1 MQTVAEAQVAGAH
14 EDREQLKARV
24 KALVESGTVSAAQAE
39 VSAEDAALAQEEL
52 TRLHQKVRHSKLRRA
67 RASRLQ
73 PRAPTGC
80 NHMCR
85 CGVSSSRWSRRRG
98 WRRCCSSGRGRR
110 TSGAR
115 RYLAV
120 RRS

>member
-52 TRLHQKVRHSKLRRA
+52 TRLHQKVRILQSTEQAGAPCAH
-67 RASRLQ
+67 RLQ
-73 PRAPTGC
+73 P
-80 NHMCR
+80 
-85 CGVSSSRWSRRRG
+85 
-98 WRRCCSSGRGRR
+98 
-110 TSGAR
+110 
-115 RYLAV
+115 
-120 RRS
+120 